1 VRDNEKTNKRLG
13 LEQYHF
19 RWFARWLHRLCIY
32 TSPNQHNMRLHL
44 KGSMKKLIKEL
55 SVLSLYYREGIV
67 GAWVGFLLGILVGMW
82 I

>member
-1 VRDNEKTNKRLG
+1 
-13 LEQYHF
+13 
-19 RWFARWLHRLCIY
+19 
-32 TSPNQHNMRLHL
+32 MRLHL